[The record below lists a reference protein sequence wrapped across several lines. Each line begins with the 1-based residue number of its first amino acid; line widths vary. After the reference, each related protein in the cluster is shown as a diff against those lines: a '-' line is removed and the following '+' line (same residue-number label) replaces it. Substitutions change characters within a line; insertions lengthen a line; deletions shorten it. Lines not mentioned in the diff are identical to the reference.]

1 MDLGGICAEEVEFV
15 QSGVA
20 LVRTAKTDNDE
31 AGEGD
36 DGAYHG

>member
-1 MDLGGICAEEVEFV
+1 MDLRGVCAEEVEFV
-15 QSGVA
+15 QPGVA

-36 DGAYHG
+36 NSAYHG